1 MKVERCKG
9 FKDFVP
15 EDMKRFRLIENIFRD
30 ICFHWGY
37 HEIRTP
43 TLEYLYLFTSAGTL
57 TPGKLRRVYSF
68 LDWDGWSGERVV
80 LKPEATIPV
89 ARYYIDNPQKGF
101 SRLFYVTNVFMFE
114 ETGREPRERWQCGAE
129 LIGGNSVIT
138 DSELVMLALNVL
150 KKLGLNNLEVTLS
163 HAGLIRAFLDE
174 MELDPQ
180 EHGRIFDRILDGEL
194 ETLANIKPV
203 KPELIQVLGLLL
215 KLKGK
220 SPGLLKNIRVISART
235 LPGLI
240 PALDNF
246 ITIIDLLEKTECNYK
261 IDLSYGK
268 GFEYYTGVIF
278 HFSVD
283 KEIVGGGGR
292 YDQLIPQMGGSDIP
306 AAGFALYMDRLSKLI
321 KAENIDTINT
331 NRVLVDFAPK
341 VVKEG
346 FKIATLLR
354 ESGLIVELAS
364 KGQQETEYDWVIEL
378 KSKSPTF
385 VINNPKDGRKLE
397 LDSFTE
403 VMRLL
408 GCN

>member
-9 FKDFVP
+9 FKDFAP
-15 EDMKRFRLIENIFRD
+15 QDMKRFRLVENIFRD
-30 ICFHWGY
+30 ICFQWGY

-80 LKPEATIPV
+80 LKPDGTIPV

-129 LIGGNSVIT
+129 LIGEKSVIA
-138 DSELVMLALNVL
+138 DGELVMLALDVL
-150 KKLGLNNLEVTLS
+150 SKLGLNNVEVTLS

-180 EHGRIFDRILDGEL
+180 EHGRLFDRMLDGEL
-194 ETLANIKPV
+194 KTLADIKPV
-203 KPELIQVLGLLL
+203 KPELIQVLSLLL

-220 SPGLLKNIRVISART
+220 SPGLLKNIRVISEKT
-235 LPGLI
+235 LPGLM
-240 PALDNF
+240 PTLDNF
-246 ITIIDLLEKTECNYK
+246 ITVIDLMERTGCNYK
-261 IDLSYGK
+261 IDLSSGK

-278 HFSVD
+278 HFCIGQ
-283 KEIVGGGGR
+283 EIVGGGGR
-292 YDQLIPQMGGSDIP
+292 YDQLIPQMGGSDMP
-306 AAGFALYMDRLSKLI
+306 AAGFAMYMDDLSRII
-321 KAENIDTINT
+321 KVEGNETINT
-331 NRVLVDFAPK
+331 NRVLLDISPK

-346 FKIATLLR
+346 FKMAALLR
-354 ESGLIVELAS
+354 EAGLIVELAS
-364 KGQQETEYDWVIEL
+364 KEQQETEYDWLIEL
-378 KSKSPTF
+378 KSESPTF
-385 VINNPKDGRKLE
+385 VITNRKNRSKLE
-397 LDSFTE
+397 LDSVTE
-403 VMRLL
+403 AIRLL
-408 GCN
+408 RM